1 MKRDTFV
8 IAGVIAVAISFGAV
22 GNIDAATLIDA
33 PAYIENGRV
42 MIPLRA
48 LCNWWGGITLSYEP
62 STQRVTL
69 REEGGHK
76 TIHLWIG
83 QSKFYVT
90 ETLVA
95 PPSAKYLKTYEDS
108 KQGKLDAAP
117 ITKEGR
123 TFVPLRFV
131 AEALGASVKWI
142 SGDSKVRITKP
153 YTREERP
160 RPWLGTKEASR
171 TIEEYWAK
179 HQAEII
185 VKRGKGLWIGA
196 TMEEVIARMGKPHR
210 KQTMHSASGHT
221 EYWYYGR
228 SQICFDDGRVTAI
241 NKY

>member
-1 MKRDTFV
+1 MKRNTFV

-22 GNIDAATLIDA
+22 ANIDAATLIDA

-48 LCNWWGGITLSYEP
+48 LCDWWGGITLSYEP

-83 QSKFYVT
+83 QSKFYIT
-90 ETLVA
+90 ETIQA
-95 PPSAKYLKTYEDS
+95 PPSAKHLKTYEDH
-108 KQGKLDAAP
+108 KRGTLDTAP
-117 ITKEGR
+117 ATKEGR

-131 AEALGASVKWI
+131 AEALGARVQWF
-142 SGDSKVRITKP
+142 GWDSKVEITPP
-153 YTREERP
+153 YTQEKRL
-160 RPWLGTKEASR
+160 RPWLGT
-171 TIEEYWAK
+171 
-179 HQAEII
+179 AEIT
-185 VKRGKGLWIGA
+185 VRRGNGLWIGA
-196 TMEEVIARMGKPHR
+196 TMEEVIARLGKPHR
-210 KQTMHSASGHT
+210 KQTMQSAFGHT

-228 SQICFDDGRVTAI
+228 TQVCFSARGRVTAV